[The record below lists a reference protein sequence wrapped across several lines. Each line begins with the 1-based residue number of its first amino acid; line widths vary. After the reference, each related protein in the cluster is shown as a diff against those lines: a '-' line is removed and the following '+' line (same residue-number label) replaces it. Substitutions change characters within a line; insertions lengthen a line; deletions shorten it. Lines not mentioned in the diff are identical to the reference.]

1 MDRFG
6 QVEMSGA
13 ENMMEKLLDVKD
25 LRVSFY
31 GDKGSVQVVRGFD
44 ISLHKGEVVGILG
57 ESGSGKTVSSSSIIK
72 LVDESLGRIDSGE
85 AIFKDKDLLKLSEK
99 ELKGIR
105 GNEISYVFQNSS
117 AALSPY
123 KRIGKQLGEVLKTH
137 GLPDS
142 KDHILKT
149 LEEVGLEDGERIFH
163 MYPFQLSGG
172 QNQRIMIAQCIL
184 CSPELLIADEPT
196 SSIDASLQKT
206 ILDLLR
212 DISTRN
218 QMSVIII
225 THDFGVAK
233 YLCDRLMVMY
243 GGLVLEEGAI
253 DEILNSPLHPYTQ
266 ELMRCARSLA
276 EDDETMYTIEG
287 APPTPYQ
294 FRDECPFYSR
304 CSLRED
310 ACREGIPE
318 RTDIDGRKVRCIKY
332 EKR

>member
-1 MDRFG
+1 MDG
-6 QVEMSGA
+6 EGKVEISGA
-13 ENMMEKLLDVKD
+13 ENMEDKLLDVRD
-25 LRVSFY
+25 LKVSFY
-31 GDKGSVQVVRGFD
+31 SDKGSVQVVRGFD
-44 ISLHKGEVVGILG
+44 ISMKKGEIVGILG

-72 LVDESLGRIDSGE
+72 LLDESLGRIDSGE
-85 AIFKDKDLLKLSEK
+85 AIFKGRDLLKLSEK
-99 ELKGIR
+99 DLKRIR
-105 GNEISYVFQNSS
+105 GDEISYIFQNSS

-137 GLPDS
+137 GRVVS
-142 KDHILKT
+142 KEHILRT
-149 LEEVGLEDGERIFH
+149 LEEVGLEDGERIYH

-184 CSPELLIADEPT
+184 CDPELLIADEPT

-206 ILDLLR
+206 ILELLK
-212 DISTRN
+212 DISMRN
-218 QMSVIII
+218 KMSVIII
-225 THDFGVAK
+225 THDFGVAR

-243 GGLVLEEGAI
+243 GGLVLEEGTI
-253 DEILNSPLHPYTQ
+253 EEMLNSPLHPYTQ
-266 ELMRCARSLA
+266 ELIRCARSLA

-304 CSLRED
+304 CSLREG
-310 ACREGIPE
+310 ACREGIPQK
-318 RTDIDGRKVRCIKY
+318 IDLGGRRVRCIRY